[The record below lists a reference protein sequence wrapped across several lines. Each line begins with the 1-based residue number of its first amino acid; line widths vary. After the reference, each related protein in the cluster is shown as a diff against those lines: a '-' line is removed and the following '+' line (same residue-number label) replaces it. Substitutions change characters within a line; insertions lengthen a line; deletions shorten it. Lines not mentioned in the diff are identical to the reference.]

1 MSCRIFDLLFNPIN
15 HRRIAFLVLSTL
27 LTLTVS
33 LAEASWWIDMERFSK
48 SAHAETAC
56 TDCHSDVAGRNL
68 HPDPGHVNLKLNV
81 FFDREQ
87 CVDCHEEVYEQLDEG
102 RHAEETLPKPE
113 TYFDC
118 IRCHDPHYLTI
129 GTDHGKTHPDPG
141 VDLPMSDEDR
151 PCFDCHGAVAPD
163 DPQKAQ
169 KIATFCFQCHGFD
182 NNTQTLSIGYP
193 RIDVVQ
199 YPLSAHAKVE
209 CSACHPQ
216 AAMFEHGK
224 QKGGDC
230 RQCHPPHDEKT
241 AHDAHIGVTCRAC
254 HLENIAPIRKTE
266 SGIITGEIGLKQGPL
281 SRTHHMPRLE
291 DKSACRKCH
300 FKGNVLG
307 AAAMVLPPK
316 SLLCMPCHSATL
328 TVSDTVSLSGLVI
341 FLIGLM
347 LTFSIWQLGSI
358 PDKGALRQRIVR
370 TVFSWNFFGLLKTL
384 SYDMLFQRRLYHRS
398 HRRWMIHGLIFYPFV
413 VRFLWG
419 LVALGGSLG
428 WPAWAP
434 IWNVVD
440 KNHPLT
446 ALVFDITGIFIG
458 LGVILALVRGAASES
473 DRSEGIPRQDRL
485 ALGIIGAMVMVGF
498 FLEGIRI
505 AMTGYPPNSIFA
517 PVGYGISLLFSGMT
531 GLSDIYGYIWY
542 GHAILAGIFIAYLPF
557 SRLMHIIMAPLVMV
571 LNAFSET
578 EPGRA

>member
-1 MSCRIFDLLFNPIN
+1 MFCKMFDFLFNLID
-15 HRRIAFLVLSTL
+15 HKRIAFLVFSTL

-33 LAEASWWIDMERFSK
+33 PAEASWRIDMERFSK

-56 TDCHSDVAGRNL
+56 IDCHSDVADRNL
-68 HPDPGHVNLKLNV
+68 HPDPDHVNLKLKD
-81 FFDREQ
+81 FFDQEQ
-87 CVDCHEEVYEQLDEG
+87 CLDCHEEVFEQLDEG
-102 RHAEETLPKPE
+102 RHAEEPLPKPE

-118 IRCHDPHYLTI
+118 IRCHDPHYLAI
-129 GTDHGKTHPDPG
+129 GTDHGKTHPDTG
-141 VDLPMSDEDR
+141 AGLPVSEEDR
-151 PCFDCHGAVAPD
+151 TCFDCHAAVAPD

-182 NNTQTLSIGYP
+182 NSSHALSIGYP
-193 RIDVVQ
+193 LIDVSE
-199 YPLSAHAKVE
+199 YTLSAHAKNE
-209 CSACHPQ
+209 CTACHPQ
-216 AAMFEHGK
+216 AAMFAHDK
-224 QKGGDC
+224 QKSGDC
-230 RQCHPPHDEKT
+230 RQCHVAHDEKT

-254 HLENIAPIRKTE
+254 HIKNIAPFRKPET
-266 SGIITGEIGLKQGPL
+266 GIITGEIGPMQGLL

-291 DKSACRKCH
+291 DKSGCRKCH
-300 FKGNVLG
+300 FKGNALG
-307 AAAMVLPPK
+307 AAAMILPPK

-328 TVSDTVSLSGLVI
+328 SVGDTITISGLMI
-341 FLIGLM
+341 FLVGLI
-347 LTFSIWQLGSI
+347 LTFSLWQLGSI
-358 PDKGALRQRIVR
+358 PDKGAIRQRIVG
-370 TVFSWNFFGLLKTL
+370 TIFSWNFLGLLKTL
-384 SYDMLFQRRLYHRS
+384 SYDIFFQRRLYRRS

-434 IWNVVD
+434 IWSMVD

-446 ALVFDITGIFIG
+446 ALVFDVTGILIG
-458 LGVILALVRGAASES
+458 LGVILALLRGAASES

-498 FLEGIRI
+498 LLEGIRI
-505 AMTGYPPNSIFA
+505 AMTAYPPNSIFA

-557 SRLMHIIMAPLVMV
+557 SRLMHIIMAPVVMM
-571 LNAFSET
+571 LNAFTET
-578 EPGRA
+578 RTARG

>member
-1 MSCRIFDLLFNPIN
+1 
-15 HRRIAFLVLSTL
+15 
-27 LTLTVS
+27 
-33 LAEASWWIDMERFSK
+33 
-48 SAHAETAC
+48 
-56 TDCHSDVAGRNL
+56 
-68 HPDPGHVNLKLNV
+68 
-81 FFDREQ
+81 
-87 CVDCHEEVYEQLDEG
+87 
-102 RHAEETLPKPE
+102 
-113 TYFDC
+113 
-118 IRCHDPHYLTI
+118 
-129 GTDHGKTHPDPG
+129 
-141 VDLPMSDEDR
+141 
-151 PCFDCHGAVAPD
+151 
-163 DPQKAQ
+163 
-169 KIATFCFQCHGFD
+169 
-182 NNTQTLSIGYP
+182 
-193 RIDVVQ
+193 
-199 YPLSAHAKVE
+199 
-209 CSACHPQ
+209 
-216 AAMFEHGK
+216 
-224 QKGGDC
+224 
-230 RQCHPPHDEKT
+230 
-241 AHDAHIGVTCRAC
+241 
-254 HLENIAPIRKTE
+254 
-266 SGIITGEIGLKQGPL
+266 
-281 SRTHHMPRLE
+281 MPRLE

-384 SYDMLFQRRLYHRS
+384 SYDMLFQRRLYRRS

-458 LGVILALVRGAASES
+458 LGVILALLRGAASES

-505 AMTGYPPNSIFA
+505 AMTGYPSNSIFA

-557 SRLMHIIMAPLVMV
+557 SRLMHIIMAPVVMV